1 VRQETVLARLRAGGL
16 VVVAR
21 RLERRHA
28 GPVADSLVGV
38 GAPALELT
46 LDEPTAIESIAEIHR
61 QLSGQLLIGAGTVLQ
76 ATDAKRAIAAGA
88 DFLVS
93 PVYIPSILR
102 LCRESNVLYIP
113 GAASPTDIFR
123 ILKSGTKA
131 VKLFPASLMT
141 PSYIRDVL
149 EPFRNYDPVFMLT
162 GGLGID
168 QIALYIEAGVAMFGV
183 GKAILDPAALMAGQY
198 GTIGTRAQQ
207 ILKVIRAPK
216 K

>member
-1 VRQETVLARLRAGGL
+1 VTQESVLTRLREGGL

-21 RLERRHA
+21 RLERQHTVSVA
-28 GPVADSLVGV
+28 GCLVDV

-46 LDEPTAIESIAEIHR
+46 LDEPTAIESIAEIH
-61 QLSGQLLIGAGTVLQ
+61 QQFAGQLLIGAGTVLQ
-76 ATDAKRAIAAGA
+76 SKDAQKAIAAGA

-93 PVYIPSILR
+93 PVYVPSVQR

-123 ILKSGTKA
+123 ILKSGSKA

-141 PSYIRDVL
+141 PAYIRDVF
-149 EPFRNYDPVFMLT
+149 EPFRKYDPVFMLT
-162 GGLGID
+162 GGLNTD
-168 QIALYIEAGVAMFGV
+168 QIASYVAAGVAMVGV
-183 GKAILDPAALMAGQY
+183 GKAILEPAALTTGQY
-198 GTIGTRAQQ
+198 GRIGTRAQQ
-207 ILKVIRAPK
+207 ILRTIRESK

>member
-1 VRQETVLARLRAGGL
+1 VTQESVLTRLREGGL

-21 RLERRHA
+21 RLARHHA
-28 GPVADSLVGV
+28 TPVARSLVEV

-61 QLSGQLLIGAGTVLQ
+61 QLSGRLLIGAGTVLQ
-76 ATDAKRAIAAGA
+76 SSDAKKAIAAGA

-93 PVYIPSILR
+93 PVYVPSILR

-123 ILKSGTKA
+123 VLKRGTQA

-162 GGLGID
+162 GGLNTD
-168 QIALYIEAGVAMFGV
+168 QVASYFAAGVAMVGV
-183 GKAILDPAALMAGQY
+183 GKAILDSTALLAGQY

-207 ILKVIRAPK
+207 VLQVIRATK

>member
-1 VRQETVLARLRAGGL
+1 VTQESVLIRLREGGL

-21 RLERRHA
+21 RLERQHTT
-28 GPVADSLVGV
+28 PVAVSLIEV

-46 LDEPTAIESIAEIHR
+46 LDEPSAIESIAEIHR
-61 QLSGQLLIGAGTVLQ
+61 QWSSQLLIGAGTVLQ
-76 ATDAKRAIAAGA
+76 SSDARKAIAAGA

-162 GGLGID
+162 GGLDTD
-168 QIALYIEAGVAMFGV
+168 QIASYIAAGVAMVGV
-183 GKAILDPAALMAGQY
+183 GKAILDSAALVAGQY

-207 ILKVIRAPK
+207 ILQVIRATK

>member
-1 VRQETVLARLRAGGL
+1 VTQESVVARLREGGL

-21 RLERRHA
+21 RLEKQHSM
-28 GPVADSLVGV
+28 PVAVSLVDVGV
-38 GAPALELT
+38 PALELT
-46 LDEPTAIESIAEIHR
+46 LDEPTAIESIADLRR
-61 QLSGQLLIGAGTVLQ
+61 QLNGQLLIGAGTALRLS
-76 ATDAKRAIAAGA
+76 DAKKAVAAGA
-88 DFLVS
+88 DFVVS

-102 LCRESNVLYIP
+102 FCRESNVLYIP

-123 ILKSGTKA
+123 ILKSGTRA

-162 GGLGID
+162 GGLD
-168 QIALYIEAGVAMFGV
+168 TEQIASYIAAGVAMVGV
-183 GKAILDPAALMAGQY
+183 GKAILNPSALMAGQY

-207 ILKVIRAPK
+207 ILQVIRAARK
-216 K
+216 

>member
-1 VRQETVLARLRAGGL
+1 VTQESVLTRLREGGL

-21 RLERRHA
+21 RLQREHTT
-28 GPVADSLVGV
+28 PVAVSLVGV

-46 LDEPTAIESIAEIHR
+46 LDEPTAVESIAEIHR
-61 QLSGQLLIGAGTVLQ
+61 QLSGQLLIGAGTVLRSS
-76 ATDAKRAIAAGA
+76 DARKAIAAGA
-88 DFLVS
+88 DFVVS

-162 GGLGID
+162 GGLGTD
-168 QIALYIEAGVAMFGV
+168 QIASYIAAGVAMFGV
-183 GKAILDPAALMAGQY
+183 GKAILDPAALTAGRY

-207 ILKVIRAPK
+207 ILQIIRATK

>member
-21 RLERRHA
+21 RLERQHA

-162 GGLGID
+162 GGLGTD
-168 QIALYIEAGVAMFGV
+168 QIASYIEAGVAMFGV

>member
-1 VRQETVLARLRAGGL
+1 MIQESVVARLREGGL

-21 RLERRHA
+21 RLGRQHTLS
-28 GPVADSLVGV
+28 VAACLVEV

-46 LDEPTAIESIAEIHR
+46 LDEPTAIESIAEIH
-61 QLSGQLLIGAGTVLQ
+61 QQISGQLLIGAGTVLQ
-76 ATDAKRAIAAGA
+76 SSDAKKAIAAGA
-88 DFLVS
+88 DFVVS
-93 PVYIPSILR
+93 PVYIPSVLR

-123 ILKSGTKA
+123 ILKSGTRA

-162 GGLGID
+162 GGLDTD
-168 QIALYIEAGVAMFGV
+168 QIASYVAAGVAMVGV
-183 GKAILDPAALMAGQY
+183 GKAILDPTALTARQY
-198 GTIGTRAQQ
+198 GRIGTRVQQ
-207 ILKVIRAPK
+207 ILQIIRASK

>member
-1 VRQETVLARLRAGGL
+1 VTRESVLTRLRETGL

-21 RLERRHA
+21 RLERQHTSS
-28 GPVADSLVGV
+28 VAACLVRV

-46 LDEPTAIESIAEIHR
+46 LDEPTAIESIAEIH
-61 QLSGQLLIGAGTVLQ
+61 QELSGQLLIGAGTVLRSSE
-76 ATDAKRAIAAGA
+76 AKKAIAAGA
-88 DFLVS
+88 DFVVS
-93 PVYIPSILR
+93 PVYIPSVQR

-123 ILKSGTKA
+123 ILKSGTRA

-162 GGLGID
+162 GGLD
-168 QIALYIEAGVAMFGV
+168 TEQIASYIAAGVAMVGV
-183 GKAILDPAALMAGQY
+183 GKAILDSSALMTGQY
-198 GTIGTRAQQ
+198 GMIGARAQH
-207 ILKVIRAPK
+207 ILQVIRAARK
-216 K
+216 

>member
-1 VRQETVLARLRAGGL
+1 VTQESVVARLREGGL

-21 RLERRHA
+21 RLERQHSMPLA
-28 GPVADSLVGV
+28 VSLVGV

-46 LDEPTAIESIAEIHR
+46 LDEPTAIESIAEIRR
-61 QLSGQLLIGAGTVLQ
+61 QLSGQLLIGAGTVLRLS
-76 ATDAKRAIAAGA
+76 DAKKAIAAGA
-88 DFLVS
+88 DFVVS

-102 LCRESNVLYIP
+102 FCRESNVLYIP

-162 GGLGID
+162 GGLD
-168 QIALYIEAGVAMFGV
+168 TEQIASYIAAGVAMVGV
-183 GKAILDPAALMAGQY
+183 GKAILNPSALMAGQY

-207 ILKVIRAPK
+207 ILQVIRAARK
-216 K
+216 

>member
-1 VRQETVLARLRAGGL
+1 VTQEGVLTRLREGGL

-21 RLERRHA
+21 RLERRHTM
-28 GPVADSLVGV
+28 PVAVSLIEV
-38 GAPALELT
+38 GAPGLELT

-61 QLSGQLLIGAGTVLQ
+61 QLSGQLLIGAGTVLRLSE
-76 ATDAKRAIAAGA
+76 AKKAIAAGA

-93 PVYIPSILR
+93 PVYVPSILR
-102 LCRESNVLYIP
+102 LCRESNVLYVP

-162 GGLGID
+162 GGLGTD
-168 QIALYIEAGVAMFGV
+168 QIASYIEAGVAMFGV

>member
-1 VRQETVLARLRAGGL
+1 VRQEGVLSRLREGGL
-16 VVVAR
+16 VVVDR
-21 RLERRHA
+21 RLAKQHTMSVAVSLIEA
-28 GPVADSLVGV
+28 GVPG
-38 GAPALELT
+38 LELT
-46 LDEPTAIESIAEIHR
+46 IDEPTAIESIAEIRR
-61 QLSGQLLIGAGTVLQ
+61 QLSGQLLIGAGTVLRSSE
-76 ATDAKRAIAAGA
+76 AKRAIAAGA

-123 ILKSGTKA
+123 ILKRGTKA

-162 GGLGID
+162 GGLNTD
-168 QIALYIEAGVAMFGV
+168 QIASYMAAGVAMVGV
-183 GKAILDPAALMAGQY
+183 GKAILDPAALMTGQY
-198 GTIGTRAQQ
+198 GMIGTRAEQ
-207 ILKVIRAPK
+207 ILQVIRATK

>member
-1 VRQETVLARLRAGGL
+1 MTQESVLTRLRDGGL

-21 RLERRHA
+21 RLERQHTT
-28 GPVADSLVGV
+28 PVALSLVEV

-46 LDEPTAIESIAEIHR
+46 LDQPTAIESIAEIHR

-76 ATDAKRAIAAGA
+76 SGDAKKAIAAGA
-88 DFLVS
+88 DFVVS
-93 PVYIPSILR
+93 PVYIPSVLR

-123 ILKSGTKA
+123 VLKSGTKT

-141 PSYIRDVL
+141 PSYVRDVL

-162 GGLGID
+162 GGLDSD
-168 QIALYIEAGVAMFGV
+168 QIASYIAAGVAMVGV
-183 GKAILDPAALMAGQY
+183 GKAILDPAALTAGRY
-198 GTIGTRAQQ
+198 RTIGTRAQQ
-207 ILKVIRAPK
+207 ILQLIRATK
-216 K
+216 E

>member
-1 VRQETVLARLRAGGL
+1 VTRESVFTRLREAGL

-21 RLERRHA
+21 RLERQHTSS
-28 GPVADSLVGV
+28 VAACLVGV

-46 LDEPTAIESIAEIHR
+46 LDEPTAIESIAEIH
-61 QLSGQLLIGAGTVLQ
+61 QELNGQLLIGAGTVLRSSE
-76 ATDAKRAIAAGA
+76 AKRAIAAGA
-88 DFLVS
+88 DFVVS
-93 PVYIPSILR
+93 PVYIPSVQR

-113 GAASPTDIFR
+113 GGASPTDIFT
-123 ILKSGTKA
+123 ILKSGSKA

-162 GGLGID
+162 GGLDTD
-168 QIALYIEAGVAMFGV
+168 QIASYITAGVAVVGV
-183 GKAILDPAALMAGQY
+183 GKAILDPAALTARQY
-198 GTIGTRAQQ
+198 ERIGVRAQQ
-207 ILKVIRAPK
+207 ILQVIRETK

>member
-1 VRQETVLARLRAGGL
+1 VTQESVLTRLREGGL

-21 RLERRHA
+21 RLQREHTT
-28 GPVADSLVGV
+28 PVAVSLVGV

-46 LDEPTAIESIAEIHR
+46 LDEPTAVESIAEIHR
-61 QLSGQLLIGAGTVLQ
+61 QLSGQLLIGAGTVLRSS
-76 ATDAKRAIAAGA
+76 DARKAIAAGA
-88 DFLVS
+88 DFVVS

-162 GGLGID
+162 GGLGTD
-168 QIALYIEAGVAMFGV
+168 QIASYIAAGVAMFGV
-183 GKAILDPAALMAGQY
+183 GKAILDPAALMTGQY
-198 GTIGTRAQQ
+198 GMIGTRAEQ
-207 ILKVIRAPK
+207 ILQVIRATK